1 VFIKWKPTVVNW
13 LFGLVFLGSQFFG
26 QRTLIERMMGHAIAA
41 PSPVWSRLNWAWTL
55 FFVFMGLLNL
65 YVAFNFSEDTWV
77 NFKLFGM
84 MGLTLVFVFAQ
95 AFYLSRY
102 METTGGSE

>member
-1 VFIKWKPTVVNW
+1 
-13 LFGLVFLGSQFFG
+13 
-26 QRTLIERMMGHAIAA
+26 MGMI
-41 PSPVWSRLNWAWTL
+41 
-55 FFVFMGLLNL
+55 NL
-65 YVAFNFSEDTWV
+65 YVAFNFSEEAWV

-102 METTGGSE
+102 MVTDEETK